1 MKKLRLLS
9 LLLMLCLLAV
19 AIPTLAATPATG
31 SGVLNN
37 PLGNGNPDM
46 RIEDVI
52 ILVIKYLV
60 GVLGIIALVMVVYGG
75 FQYIYSA
82 GNSERLQKARDTI
95 IYAIIGM
102 VIVIL
107 SLSILR
113 FVTSAFK

>member
-1 MKKLRLLS
+1 MKTQRIISILLI
-9 LLLMLCLLAV
+9 LGVLAI
-19 AIPTLAATPATG
+19 AIPTLAAEPASG
-31 SGVLNN
+31 GGVLTN
-37 PLGNGNPDM
+37 PIGGDNM
-46 RIEDVI
+46 KIEELI
-52 ILVIKYLV
+52 IKIVKYLV

-82 GNSERLQKARDTI
+82 GNSDRLQKARDTI

-113 FVTSAFK
+113 FVTSAFN

>member
-1 MKKLRLLS
+1 MKKLHLLS

-37 PLGNGNPDM
+37 PIGGSDM
-46 RIEDVI
+46 KIEAVI
-52 ILVIKYLV
+52 IMVIKYLV
-60 GVLGIIALVMVVYGG
+60 GVLGIVALVMVVYGG